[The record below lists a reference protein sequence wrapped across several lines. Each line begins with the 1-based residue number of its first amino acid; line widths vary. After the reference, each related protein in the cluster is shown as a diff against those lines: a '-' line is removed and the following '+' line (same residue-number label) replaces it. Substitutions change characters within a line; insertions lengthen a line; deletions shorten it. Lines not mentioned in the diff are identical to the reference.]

1 MMKLPR
7 RSPSLQAVPL
17 GLILAVFLA
26 AAQAPAQ
33 SEPAPAPPPFLTP
46 ILPLDQVRIG
56 MKGYGRSVF
65 HGTTI
70 EPFAVEV
77 VSVMRDF
84 GPNRGVIW
92 IRCPDER
99 MQKSGPVAG
108 MSGSPVYLWSEGEP
122 QQELGKGGRLVGA
135 AAFGFNATKDCYFG
149 VQPIEL
155 MLDVASRADEQGA
168 IAGRPTAGAS
178 AGAPPGY
185 AAATISRL
193 LQAAAAS
200 GLTPDKTWRAQSLL
214 RLVASPATAG
224 TAPGRS
230 PQAFPLADSVPGPI
244 ASAGQIQPMALPVA
258 VASPSIAQAL
268 APLMQP
274 LGMIPVVGPSTANP
288 GGLGFG
294 AASTPP
300 LVGRPPPEWHAE
312 TARLEPGSVLTIP
325 LAFGDMDLAAIGTA
339 TDVLPDGRVL
349 GFGHAMSGEG
359 EAALPMAAGYVH
371 VVIPSIVS
379 SFKLGGSTTL
389 QGAIVRD
396 EKSAVVGTPA
406 GRFATAP
413 VQITVNAPRQP
424 QAVYHYQVVH
434 HKQLTPV
441 VAAVVALQS
450 LTAVSNLPDENT
462 VRLRGSIRFS
472 GDRTLHMDS
481 LLAGTNGLGVVAE
494 LLPLM
499 AVMMQNPH
507 ESLSLESI
515 DLTADVED
523 TVRVAFIV
531 SAQLDRAE
539 VEPGDTVA
547 ITLQIYPYAKPPVRQ
562 RIDFTIPQGL
572 PDGDYTLTI
581 SDAPNYAK
589 LLFDTHP
596 HLLTSTN
603 ANDLYESVQKLLSIP
618 GDSLYA
624 TLELPEGGLA
634 LGRQELPRLPS
645 SRRAL
650 IDTPTNTRPVPYT
663 ESVHK
668 AVPTD
673 WVLQGRTEF
682 TITVKKSP
690 AR

>member
-1 MMKLPR
+1 
-7 RSPSLQAVPL
+7 
-17 GLILAVFLA
+17 LILAALLA

-33 SEPAPAPPPFLTP
+33 SEPAPPPPLTLSAP

-56 MKGYGRSVF
+56 MKGYGLSVF

-108 MSGSPVYLWSEGEP
+108 MSGSPVYLWSDDEP
-122 QQELGKGGRLVGA
+122 QELGKGGRLAGA

-155 MLDVASRADEQGA
+155 MLDVASRAGEQST
-168 IAGRPTAGAS
+168 IAGHPTPGG
-178 AGAPPGY
+178 GAPPGV
-185 AAATISRL
+185 AATTISCL

-200 GLTPDKTWRAQSLL
+200 GPTPDKTWRAQSLL
-214 RLVASPATAG
+214 RLVASPAAG
-224 TAPGRS
+224 TAPDRS
-230 PQAFPLADSVPGPI
+230 PQALPLADSVPGPI
-244 ASAGQIQPMALPVA
+244 ASAGQVQPMALPVA
-258 VASPSIAQAL
+258 VASPSIAQL
-268 APLMQP
+268 LTPLMQP

-288 GGLGFG
+288 GGLSF
-294 AASTPP
+294 ATPSSPP

-312 TARLEPGSVLTIP
+312 TTRLEPGSVLSIP

-359 EAALPMAAGYVH
+359 EAALPMASGYVH

-389 QGAIVRD
+389 KGAIVRD

-462 VRLRGSIRFS
+462 VRLRGLISFS
-472 GDRTLHMDS
+472 GGRTLRMDS
-481 LLAGTNGLGVVAE
+481 LLAGTSGLGVVAE

-523 TVRVAFIV
+523 TVRVGFLVA
-531 SAQLDRAE
+531 AQLDRAE

-581 SDAPNYAK
+581 CDAPNYAK

>member
-1 MMKLPR
+1 MMKPPR

-26 AAQAPAQ
+26 AAHAPAQ
-33 SEPAPAPPPFLTP
+33 SEPAPPPFLTP

-108 MSGSPVYLWSEGEP
+108 MSGSPVYLWSDDEP
-122 QQELGKGGRLVGA
+122 QELGEGGRLVGA

-155 MLDVASRADEQGA
+155 MLDVASRAGEQGA
-168 IAGRPTAGAS
+168 IAGRPTPA

-185 AAATISRL
+185 AAATISRF

-214 RLVASPATAG
+214 RLVASPAAG
-224 TAPGRS
+224 TAPDRS
-230 PQAFPLADSVPGPI
+230 PQATPFDSVPGPI

-258 VASPSIAQAL
+258 VASPSIAQVL
-268 APLMQP
+268 APLMRP
-274 LGMIPVVGPSTANP
+274 LGMIPVAGPSTASP
-288 GGLGFG
+288 SGLGFG
-294 AASTPP
+294 ATSSPP

-312 TARLEPGSVLTIP
+312 TARLEPGSVLSIP

-359 EAALPMAAGYVH
+359 EAALPMATGYVH
-371 VVIPSIVS
+371 VVIPSIIS
-379 SFKLGGSTTL
+379 SFKLGGSTAL

-424 QAVYHYQVVH
+424 QAIYRYQVVH

-462 VRLRGSIRFS
+462 VRLRGSIGFS
-472 GDRTLHMDS
+472 GGRTLHMDS
-481 LLAGTNGLGVVAE
+481 LLAGTSGLGVVAE

-523 TVRVAFIV
+523 TVRVGFIV
-531 SAQLDRAE
+531 AAQLDRAE

-581 SDAPNYAK
+581 CDAPNYAK

-668 AVPTD
+668 EVPTD